1 MKAQSYFYVLFFPR
15 CHTVQWNIRHCL
27 GTFRTMKG
35 INKDT
40 GKELAGIEHLRQSIY
55 DILGTRI
62 GTRVLRRDYGSELP
76 ALIDAPINEQTTLD
90 FYAATAAA
98 IERWEPRIKLTSVN
112 ISSATEGKLILDLAG
127 EYLPNGKPITLKGI
141 EL

>member
-1 MKAQSYFYVLFFPR
+1 M
-15 CHTVQWNIRHCL
+15 QWNGQHRL
-27 GTFRTMKG
+27 GTFCTMKG

-76 ALIDAPINEQTTLD
+76 ALIDAPVNDQTTLD

-98 IERWEPRIKLTSVN
+98 IERWEPRIKLTSVH
-112 ISSATEGKLILDLAG
+112 IASAAEGKITLDLEG
-127 EYLPNGKPITLKGI
+127 EYLPDGNPIMLKGI